1 MNHLSV
7 ANSSPMMILCT
18 VAILIVIM
26 QAVLFFVLG
35 LKRAKELGITDEEV
49 KETIRSSAVFSVF
62 PSLPIIVS
70 YLVLVPALGRYFPWL
85 RLSVVGSAV
94 YETMVANMAAEAYGL
109 PSMMAPEI
117 PLNVFLGILFL
128 VSVAILGGNI
138 FNIFFLKTYDK
149 KVESL
154 KNKNAAVVP
163 IITTGMFLAV
173 YGIQSAPFFTN
184 IQNKPGIAAL
194 FVAGGAALLLEKVA
208 EKFKPIKEFIFPASM
223 IIGMFAACLVSAA
236 LRG

>member
-7 ANSSPMMILCT
+7 ANNSAMLILCT
-18 VAILIVIM
+18 VAILIVVM
-26 QAVLFFVLG
+26 QAVIFFILG
-35 LKRAKELGITDEEV
+35 LKRAKELGIKDEEV

-109 PSMMAPEI
+109 PSMMVPDI
-117 PLNVFLGILFL
+117 PLNIFLGILFL
-128 VSVAILGGNI
+128 VSVAILGGNV

-154 KNKNAAVVP
+154 KSKNAAVVP

-173 YGIQSAPFFTN
+173 YGIQSAPFFANTKN
-184 IQNKPGIAAL
+184 MPGIVAL
-194 FVAGGAALLLEKVA
+194 FGAGAAALLLEKVA
-208 EKFKPIKEFIFPASM
+208 EKFKPIKEFVFPASM
-223 IIGMFAACLVSAA
+223 IIGMFAACIASAA